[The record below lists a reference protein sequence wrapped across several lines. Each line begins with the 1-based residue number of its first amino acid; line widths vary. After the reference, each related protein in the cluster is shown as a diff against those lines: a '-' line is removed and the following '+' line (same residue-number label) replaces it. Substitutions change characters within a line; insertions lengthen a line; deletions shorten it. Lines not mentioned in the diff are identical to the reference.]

1 MREGFESNYGHV
13 TTYALVVVELILIL
27 KMIKLQCTHL
37 LWLQLGLLFN
47 MKENPDVSQVPDMI
61 FSIHGH
67 LLLLLYLFAAS
78 LVSTLTHTHTI
89 FLLQAC
95 RQAIQL
101 HYYWLD
107 FAMYTH
113 VTISDICGH
122 GSNSNL
128 GESLGGKRLS
138 GLTSF
143 VSV

>member
-1 MREGFESNYGHV
+1 MREGFETNYGHV

-78 LVSTLTHTHTI
+78 SVSTHTHTHTL
-89 FLLQAC
+89 FSSYKL
-95 RQAIQL
+95 
-101 HYYWLD
+101 
-107 FAMYTH
+107 
-113 VTISDICGH
+113 V
-122 GSNSNL
+122 
-128 GESLGGKRLS
+128 GKQYNYIII
-138 GLTSF
+138 GLTLLCTHMSQSQI
-143 VSV
+143 SVDTEVTLTLEKAWAEKD

>member
-1 MREGFESNYGHV
+1 M

-78 LVSTLTHTHTI
+78 SVSTHTHTHTL
-89 FLLQAC
+89 FSSYKL
-95 RQAIQL
+95 
-101 HYYWLD
+101 
-107 FAMYTH
+107 
-113 VTISDICGH
+113 V
-122 GSNSNL
+122 
-128 GESLGGKRLS
+128 GKQYNYIII
-138 GLTSF
+138 GLTLRCTHLSQSQI
-143 VSV
+143 SVDTEVTLTLEKAWAEKD